1 MVLSVKGG
9 VERGWGKQFHARE
22 EICMTDMQWIP
33 NALTLGLY
41 VTMDVNVSSV

>member
-1 MVLSVKGG
+1 MVSSVKGG
-9 VERGWGKQFHARE
+9 VERGWRREFHTSE
-22 EICMTDMQWIP
+22 EICMADMQWIP